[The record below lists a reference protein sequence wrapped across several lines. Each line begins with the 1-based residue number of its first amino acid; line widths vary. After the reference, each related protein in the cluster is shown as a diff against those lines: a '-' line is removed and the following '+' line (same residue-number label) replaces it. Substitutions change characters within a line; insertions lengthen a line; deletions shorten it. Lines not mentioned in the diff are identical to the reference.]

1 MRDGSSKEDHPPHS
15 LGVVKGILF
24 VPMLRFP
31 RQYLGLHFVGSRLC
45 KNSQRIYD
53 SQIQEIQA
61 ARQRGEIS
69 ASEYLKLKLQMQN
82 AHEQREATI
91 VASPD

>member
-1 MRDGSSKEDHPPHS
+1 MNIIPFV
-15 LGVVKGILF
+15 LLIL
-24 VPMLRFP
+24 VSVAGCRS
-31 RQYLGLHFVGSRLC
+31 H
-45 KNSQRIYD
+45 SQRIYD

>member
-1 MRDGSSKEDHPPHS
+1 MYRM
-15 LGVVKGILF
+15 LF
-24 VPMLRFP
+24 VLVV
-31 RQYLGLHFVGSRLC
+31 LVSVVGCRSH
-45 KNSQRIYD
+45 SQRIYD
-53 SQIQEIQA
+53 SQIQELQV

>member
-1 MRDGSSKEDHPPHS
+1 MYRM
-15 LGVVKGILF
+15 LF
-24 VPMLRFP
+24 VLVV
-31 RQYLGLHFVGSRLC
+31 LVSVVGCRSH
-45 KNSQRIYD
+45 SQRIYD
-53 SQIQEIQA
+53 SQIQELQA
-61 ARQRGEIS
+61 ARQKGEIS